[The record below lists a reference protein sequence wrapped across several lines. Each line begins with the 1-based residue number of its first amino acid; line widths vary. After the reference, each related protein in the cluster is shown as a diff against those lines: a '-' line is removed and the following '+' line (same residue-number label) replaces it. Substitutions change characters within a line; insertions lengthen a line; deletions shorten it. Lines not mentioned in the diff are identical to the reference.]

1 MASGKSKDLS
11 KETAQYLKIKVYNQ
25 ILNELQAAVS
35 PGGGLPNDVR
45 DNIIAHKK
53 EMEQII
59 KKLKENPYFQEVMI
73 RAFKN
78 IKADTRDTAEVQ
90 REQVF
95 CAALDMAKITAP
107 NYKAEIVA
115 GLEKLPDEPKLSE
128 DARILWDIVLPA
140 LLLEP
145 APEVLSEL
153 AEALGTTA
161 DLLSKAGSMA
171 REKETAELLPGC
183 EPTREERINQALE
196 VIQQNKIIYSLITK
210 RGTSRVERK
219 TGYIANT
226 RDNELTLA
234 LDIREDEKIEK
245 SKDIVRVKWNAPYNV
260 HGEQLRVTA
269 FDQIIEKVISNFYDE
284 GHPAITTEQIYY
296 AMTGQDSRQG
306 KPHKQI
312 LTAIE
317 SSIEKLNTIPVSI
330 RRIENGKAKED
341 ESGNITVEG
350 GEVTIIAEYST
361 ILDTAKT
368 DYIKIQGVNRPGW
381 ISSRL
386 GHLYHTEKALGR
398 LISTDR
404 ETLNISAGGIS
415 FTELSFTLREF
426 CLLEIARFATT
437 ADYSI
442 DKNKFLLDSMYLYEA
457 DPALVEIAPNMARKI
472 RQGKTPSEQ
481 SIIRTMK
488 KRRKELL
495 QKLLQHFKAKGK
507 IKGWDFCKGKQKLPY
522 TIDKDNPSHR
532 IYKGSFDSVYIQ
544 VEKKGRA
551 IDTIAA
557 IERRLET
564 AERNRRRANKKDEQK

>member
-1 MASGKSKDLS
+1 MASGKSKDFS
-11 KETAQYLKIKVYNQ
+11 KEAAQIEKI
-25 ILNELQAAVS
+25 LDELQAAVLAD
-35 PGGGLPNDVR
+35 GVLPNGVR
-45 DNIIAHKK
+45 ISPKD
-53 EMEQII
+53 MEQIFKDI
-59 KKLKENPYFQEVMI
+59 KGSPAVLEKIAKAIEENQ
-73 RAFKN
+73 
-78 IKADTRDTAEVQ
+78 ADTRDAAEVQ
-90 REQVF
+90 RGAVF
-95 CAALDMAKITAP
+95 SFALDMAKITAP

-115 GLEKLPDEPKLSE
+115 GLETLPSYPRLSE
-128 DARILWDIVLPA
+128 AADKLWRFIIPA
-140 LLLEP
+140 LLLGP
-145 APEVLSEL
+145 SPEILSEL

-161 DLLSKAGSMA
+161 EKLAVAQQKAK
-171 REKETAELLPGC
+171 EKEAAEYLPGC
-183 EPTREERINQALE
+183 EPTKEERTNQVLE
-196 VIQQNKIIYSLITK
+196 IIQQNKIIYSLITK

-260 HGEQLRVTA
+260 HGEQLRVTP
-269 FDQIIEKVISNFYDE
+269 FDQIVEKVISNFYDE
-284 GHPAITTEQIYY
+284 GHPRITTEQIFY
-296 AMTGQDSRQG
+296 AMTGQDSRTG
-306 KPHKQI
+306 KPNKGI

-317 SSIEKLNTIPVSI
+317 NSIEKLNTIPVSI

-350 GEVTIIAEYST
+350 GTETIIAEYST

-368 DYIKIQGVNRPGW
+368 GYVKIQGVNRPSW

-472 RQGKTPSEQ
+472 KQGKTPSEQ

-522 TIDKDNPSHR
+522 TIDKDDPSHR
-532 IYKGSFDSVYIQ
+532 IYKGTFDSVYIQ
-544 VEKKGRA
+544 VEKTGRA
-551 IDTIAA
+551 IDTITT
-557 IERRLET
+557 IERRIET